1 MRVGGKKMITNTT
14 KNESFS
20 WVDEVTTKD
29 YEEVLN
35 SFEQG
40 ICIIS
45 VTGRIVFINQAYEK
59 IFGMS
64 DFIVRGRSI
73 FNTVKDE
80 LLLKAYRDKKK
91 CKGLVKYSGRQ
102 EKIYG
107 TAFPYY
113 KNEEYKGIIGVY
125 DVEPSENS
133 NVMPLKK
140 ATAELQFSQNPF
152 EEVIGKSQSLVEQM
166 RIAQKVAKTDTTVLI
181 RGESGTGKEVVARA
195 IHKHGNRA
203 NKPFVPVNCGAI
215 PINLIESELFGYEK
229 GAFTGAV
236 CQKIGKFELANNGI
250 IFLDEI
256 GDLPLEVQVKLL
268 RVIQEKTFERVG
280 GNESIQVDVRILAA
294 THKNLERMIEEGTF
308 REDLYYRIN
317 IIPIQLD
324 ALRERKEDIRLLVD
338 YFMEKTQK
346 RLGFNNYSIT
356 EKAMDALIQY
366 DWPGN
371 VRELE
376 NILERMIILS
386 DDNEIDF
393 KDLPSYI
400 ANAYDYC
407 PKNIQQNGLVNYNP
421 QGDLATWEA
430 YEKEIIQKALFKHK
444 SYNATGKALG
454 LTHNTVAAKVK
465 KYNLE

>member
-1 MRVGGKKMITNTT
+1 MNITNTP
-14 KNESFS
+14 KNDSFS

-45 VTGRIVFINQAYEK
+45 ITGRIVFINSAYEK
-59 IFGMS
+59 IFSMN

-80 LLLKAYRDKKK
+80 LLLKAYREKKK
-91 CKGLVKYSGRQ
+91 CSGLVKYSGRT
-102 EKIYG
+102 EKING
-107 TAFPYY
+107 TAFPYF
-113 KNEEYKGIIGVY
+113 KNGEYKGIIGVY
-125 DVEPSENS
+125 ELEESNEHEVKLLKNLTLDEN
-133 NVMPLKK
+133 L
-140 ATAELQFSQNPF
+140 QNPF
-152 EEVIGKSQSLVEQM
+152 KEVIGTSDSMIQQM
-166 RIAQKVAKTDTTVLI
+166 KIAQKVAKTDTTVLI

-195 IHKHGNRA
+195 IHKYGNRSD
-203 NKPFVPVNCGAI
+203 KPFVAVNCGAI
-215 PINLIESELFGYEK
+215 PINLIESELFGFEK

-236 CQKIGKFELANNGI
+236 SQKIGKFELANNGI

-268 RVIQEKTFERVG
+268 RVIQEKNFERVG
-280 GNESIQVDVRILAA
+280 GNESIKVNVRILAA
-294 THKNLERMIEEGTF
+294 THKNLEQMISEGSF

-324 ALRERKEDIRLLVD
+324 ALRERKEDIPLLVE

-346 RLGFNNYSIT
+346 RLGFENYVLT
-356 EKAMDALIQY
+356 EKAMDALMQY

-376 NILERMIILS
+376 NILERIIILS
-386 DDNEIDF
+386 DSNIIDF

-407 PKNIQQNGLVNYNP
+407 PKNVENTGLINLNT
-421 QGDLATWEA
+421 QGNLALWEC
-430 YEKEIIQKALFKHK
+430 YEKEIIEKALLKHK
-444 SYNATGKALG
+444 SFNKAGKALG

-465 KYNLE
+465 KYGL